1 MKPQQLA
8 LFVGLS
14 LSALSA
20 TTLSSQVLASQAN
33 SDKTAFSDAY
43 QSYLTAVKKDENVEQ
58 SAKLAYTTGLA
69 FYGDKSDN
77 TANLAINYAKAI
89 TAPSTISSKKSTT
102 EMRYDLY
109 SQAYTILANNHG
121 KNAVETL
128 DALIGKAENTNSANQ
143 ADNDYDRVID
153 IAKAQNNPKFVAD
166 MQFEAASLLANKFT
180 HKKYH
185 KAKTLLNQA
194 DDYYRNNLDENTVER
209 IKADF
214 LMASFAQGRKKY
226 KEAIERL
233 NHVVTVFDNNLSFD
247 HSAELTAHSKLVNLY
262 EKIGQSE
269 QATKHCL
276 AIAKMVPW
284 KKSQEQTPIYRKN
297 PEYPQ
302 NKARQMRDGIVVVE
316 FDVDTAGFVKNPEVV
331 SSEGGKEFER
341 SALTALKKWR
351 YAPKFENGQPVI
363 ASTQVQLDFKIAR

>member
-1 MKPQQLA
+1 MKAQHLA
-8 LFVGLS
+8 LVIGLTFT
-14 LSALSA
+14 AF
-20 TTLSSQVLASQAN
+20 ASQAN
-33 SDKTAFSDAY
+33 ASQVSDDKAAFSDAY
-43 QSYLTAVKKDENVEQ
+43 QSYLTAVKKDENIEQ
-58 SAKLAYTTGLA
+58 AAKHAYTTGLA
-69 FYGDKSDN
+69 LYGNKSDN
-77 TANLAINYAKAI
+77 TASLAINYAKAI
-89 TAPSTISSKKSTT
+89 TAPRSTNDKKNVS
-102 EMRYDLY
+102 EQRFELY

-121 KNAVETL
+121 KNAIETI
-128 DALIGKAENTNSANQ
+128 DALIGKAENTSSAYQ
-143 ADNDYDRVID
+143 ADNDYERIIE
-153 IAKAQNNPKFVAD
+153 IAKTQNNPKFVAD
-166 MQFEAASLLANKFT
+166 MQFEAASLLAKKFA
-180 HKKYH
+180 HNKYH

-194 DDYYRNNLDENTVER
+194 DDYYRNNLDDNTVER

-214 LMASFAQGRKKY
+214 LMASFAQGKKKY
-226 KEAIERL
+226 NEAIERL
-233 NHVVTVFDNNLSFD
+233 NHVVSVFDNNLSFD

-262 EKIGQSE
+262 EKTGQSE

-284 KKSQEQTPIYRKN
+284 KKTQEQTPIYRKN

-331 SSEGGKEFER
+331 SSQGGKEFER

-351 YAPKFENGQPVI
+351 YAPKFENGQPVV